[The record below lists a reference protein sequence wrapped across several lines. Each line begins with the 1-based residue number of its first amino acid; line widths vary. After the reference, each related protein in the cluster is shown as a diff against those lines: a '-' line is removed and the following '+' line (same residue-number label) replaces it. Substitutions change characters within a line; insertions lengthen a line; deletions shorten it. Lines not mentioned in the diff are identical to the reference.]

1 MFSGMEVAWLNQ
13 IVLLTGSSQ
22 VSGWKGA
29 KKIAAL
35 LEARG
40 VKLSFLLDEG
50 SAVLEGIIAGVEKP
64 VAV

>member
-1 MFSGMEVAWLNQ
+1 MSGL
-13 IVLLTGSSQ
+13 
-22 VSGWKGA
+22 KGA

-50 SAVLEGIIAGVEKP
+50 SAVLDGIIAGVKKP
-64 VAV
+64 VAM

>member
-1 MFSGMEVAWLNQ
+1 M
-13 IVLLTGSSQ
+13 
-22 VSGWKGA
+22 SGWKGA
-29 KKIAAL
+29 VKIAAL

-50 SAVLEGIIAGVEKP
+50 SAILDGIIAGVNKP

>member
-1 MFSGMEVAWLNQ
+1 MVWLN
-13 IVLLTGSSQ
+13 LTSSSASQ
-22 VSGWKGA
+22 VFGQKGA
-29 KKIAAL
+29 MKIAAL

-50 SAVLEGIIAGVEKP
+50 SAILDGIIAGVKKP

>member
-1 MFSGMEVAWLNQ
+1 MFGR
-13 IVLLTGSSQ
+13 
-22 VSGWKGA
+22 KGA
-29 KKIAAL
+29 MEIAAL

-50 SAVLEGIIAGVEKP
+50 SAILDGIIAGVKKP